1 MKKIRL
7 VLALSCSMILGFKVY
22 AAQFEVIEL
31 PVTELGNSTSPTD
44 INSIGEVTV
53 NLVTKYNPPIDI
65 SLLDFD
71 ALSAYLTDV
80 ESAKVGDFNDED
92 YAFLYSYIQSFAEN
106 QLYQQIAAQNAF
118 IATESDSEE
127 LHGFDTFDS
136 VTDDYSNS
144 AYVSA
149 QGIND
154 FGYAVGF
161 SHGGFYTVDY
171 INDDIDDVTYVLND
185 FYVRGFAYIDGDT
198 VDLPPPET
206 TAGGLSY
213 AYDIND
219 SNQVVGFG
227 TTELVSD
234 EFAQSVE
241 DCADDDA
248 RADVP
253 EESCLRSLSVEL
265 SSSVSTISQSRGI
278 IWQVDERG
286 SVTDTYVL
294 PMLIEPDSDDE
305 TIYSSTA
312 VAINDYGVAVGES
325 PAYYLDGTTIT
336 TAAAI
341 YIDDEASTIN
351 EDEYV
356 YSSTATAINNDN
368 IVVGYAS
375 KLVNGSLVNKFFVHD
390 VDADVTEYPDD
401 FYTSANSYATGIN
414 DQNMIIGYGDSEL
427 TTSGSSRTGAFLYDY
442 RNDIF
447 NEINTLI
454 ECNSAY
460 NIVEAHEI
468 NDDNIIVATATVT
481 EASRNLSGEII
492 YDDYGAEVETTRYV
506 AVKLEPISGG
516 SIDNCDALEE
526 EVERQG
532 GSLFWLFLLA
542 PIALLRF
549 YPFKKLRLNI

>member
-1 MKKIRL
+1 MKTIRL
-7 VLALSCSMILGFKVY
+7 VLALSCSLLLGFKVY
-22 AAQFEVIEL
+22 GAQYKVVEL
-31 PVTELGNSTSPTD
+31 PVAELGENSSPTD

-71 ALSAYLTDV
+71 SLSSYLTDV
-80 ESAKVGDFNDED
+80 ESAKVGDFNDDD

-106 QLYQQIAAQNAF
+106 QLYQQISTQNGF
-118 IATESDSEE
+118 IATESDSQE
-127 LHGFDTFDS
+127 LHGFDSVDS
-136 VTDDYSNS
+136 STDDYSNS
-144 AYVSA
+144 TFVDL

-154 FGYAVGF
+154 FGYAVGYGF
-161 SHGGFYTVDY
+161 DGFYTLDY
-171 INDDIDDVTYVLND
+171 INEDIDDVTYVLND

-198 VDLPPPET
+198 VALPPPDT

-213 AYDIND
+213 AFDIND
-219 SNQVVGFG
+219 SNQVVGYG

-241 DCADDDA
+241 DCADDEV

-253 EESCLRSLSVEL
+253 EESCLRSLSIEL
-265 SSSVSTISQSRGI
+265 NSSVTTISQRRGI

-294 PMLIEPDSDDE
+294 PMLIEPDSSDE
-305 TIYSSTA
+305 TVYSSTA

-325 PAYYLDGTTIT
+325 PDYYLDTTTLIT
-336 TAAAI
+336 SAAI
-341 YIDDEASTIN
+341 YIDDEVTTIN
-351 EDEYV
+351 QDESV
-356 YSSTATAINNDN
+356 YSSSATAINNDN

-375 KLVNGSLVNKFFVHD
+375 KLVQGSLVNKFFVHD

-401 FYTSANSYATGIN
+401 FYTTANSYATDIN
-414 DQNMIIGYGDSEL
+414 NQNMIIGYGDSEL
-427 TTSGSSRTGAFLYDY
+427 TTSGTSRTGAFLYDY
-442 RNDIF
+442 RNDLF
-447 NEINTLI
+447 NEINTLL
-454 ECNSAY
+454 ECNSEY
-460 NIVEAHEI
+460 NIVEVHGI
-468 NDDNIIVATATVT
+468 NDDNTIVATATVT

-492 YDDYGAEVETTRYV
+492 YDDYGAEIETTHYV

-516 SIDNCDALEE
+516 SIDNCDALEA

-532 GSLFWLFLLA
+532 GSLFWLLIITPLA
-542 PIALLRF
+542 II
-549 YPFKKLRLNI
+549 RLFRTKQL

>member
-7 VLALSCSMILGFKVY
+7 VLALSCSMLVGFKVY
-22 AAQFEVIEL
+22 AAQYQVIEL
-31 PVTELGNSTSPTD
+31 PFTELGDSASPTD

-53 NLVTKYNPPIDI
+53 NLVNKYNPPIDI

-71 ALSAYLTDV
+71 ALSIYLTDV

-92 YAFLYSYIQSFAEN
+92 YAFLYSYIQSSAEN
-106 QLYQQIAAQNAF
+106 QLFQQISAQNAY
-118 IATESDSEE
+118 IATESDAEE
-127 LHGFDTFDS
+127 LHGFDIFDS
-136 VTDDYSNS
+136 ETDDYTNS

-154 FGYAVGF
+154 FGYAVGY
-161 SHGGFYTVDY
+161 SHDGFYTLDY
-171 INDDIDDVTYVLND
+171 INADIDDITYVLNE

-198 VDLPPPET
+198 VALPPTET

-213 AYDIND
+213 AFDIND

-241 DCADDDA
+241 DCADDDL
-248 RADVP
+248 RGDVP

-265 SSSVSTISQSRGI
+265 NTSVSTIAQRRGI

-294 PMLIEPDSDDE
+294 PMLIEPESDDE

-312 VAINDYGVAVGES
+312 IAINDYGVAVGES
-325 PAYYLDGTTIT
+325 PGYYFDTTTVT
-336 TAAAI
+336 TSAAI
-341 YIDDEASTIN
+341 YIDDEVSTIN
-351 EDEYV
+351 QDEEV

-401 FYTSANSYATGIN
+401 FYTSANSYATDIN
-414 DQNMIIGYGDSEL
+414 DQNMIIGYGDSEY
-427 TTSGSSRTGAFLYDY
+427 TTSGISRTGAFLYDY
-442 RNDIF
+442 RNDLF

-460 NIVEAHEI
+460 NIVEAHSI
-468 NDDNIIVATATVT
+468 NDDNTIVATATVT

-492 YDDYGAEVETTRYV
+492 YDDYGAEVETTHYV

-516 SIDNCDALEE
+516 SIDNCDALEA
-526 EVERQG
+526 EVLRQG
-532 GSLFWLFLLA
+532 GSIYWLLLLT
-542 PIALLRF
+542 PVGLLRL
-549 YPFKKLRLNI
+549 YSIKKPKLNS